1 MSRQP
6 HHTTPPLP
14 EQLAQLL
21 EHDWQAVVERLPSD
35 YEPQAEQLGALVRKR
50 EVRRASDLLRAL
62 LAYVLCAP
70 SFRQLGCWAV
80 LIGLCNISEAAWRK
94 RLRRSLTWLLWL
106 LGALL
111 AGPSLPDLPAG
122 SRGPGRVLLIDA
134 TRLKEPGG
142 TGDDWRLH
150 TAYDLR
156 AGRLVQV
163 SLSDQHGAE
172 ALERFVLQPGDVAV
186 ADAGYGYRHCVVWV
200 LCQQADVVVRI
211 HPRAFPVLD
220 ESGQPLD
227 VVAWLKQVQEGQ
239 HSRRVSFVWHK
250 QTYHVRLLA
259 CSLSPEAA
267 ERARQAKRKKA
278 SKLQRQLKEQ
288 TLFLAG
294 WVLLITSLPVLSWS
308 TSQVLALYRARWQ
321 TELVYKRMKQV
332 LRLNQ
337 LRGVRPETNEA
348 SILALLVAWALHEQE
363 AQQAR
368 ARLAEAAACWQAES
382 SLAAQPPAQ
391 AAQEGPSADSG
402 QEPPVS
408 SWLLTAVC
416 LQTLRAVV
424 QGYWSLE
431 RLRACLPELQ
441 RFLRGSPRKRQHQE
455 SFIRALLLEILGP
468 DPTLDA
474 LVFSCSSA

>member
-35 YEPQAEQLGALVRKR
+35 YESQAEQLGALVRKR

-80 LIGLCNISEAAWRK
+80 L
-94 RLRRSLTWLLWL
+94 
-106 LGALL
+106 
-111 AGPSLPDLPAG
+111 AGPRLPDLPAG
-122 SRGPGRVLLIDA
+122 SRGHGRVLLIDA

-163 SLSDQHGAE
+163 SLSDQHGVE

-220 ESGQPLD
+220 EHGQPLD
-227 VVAWLKQVQEGQ
+227 VVAWLKQVHEGQ
-239 HSRRVSFVWHK
+239 HSRQVSFVWHE
-250 QTYHVRLLA
+250 QTYQVRLIA

-267 ERARQAKRKKA
+267 ERAREAKRKKA
-278 SKLQRQLKEQ
+278 SKMQRQLKEQ

-308 TSQVLALYRARWQ
+308 TEQVLALYRARWQ
-321 TELVYKRMKQV
+321 IELVYKRMKQV
-332 LRLNQ
+332 LHLNQ
-337 LRGVRPETNEA
+337 LRGMRPETNEA

-368 ARLAEAAACWQAES
+368 ARLAEAAACWQAETAP
-382 SLAAQPPAQ
+382 AAHPGARTDE
-391 AAQEGPSADSG
+391 EGTSAESG

-416 LQTLRAVV
+416 LQTLRTVV

-431 RLRACLPELQ
+431 RLRACLPEQQ

-455 SFIRALLLEILGP
+455 RFIRALLLELRGP
-468 DPTLDA
+468 DPCLE
-474 LVFSCSSA
+474 